1 MARKRTVA
9 FNEVCEGD
17 RRSIQFPSHGLR
29 NTRDLHTLLL
39 EAAYA
44 LQANPEVEGADIAMW
59 DCALSKSAVQRE
71 VEQFRSICRPPISR
85 RLRVLDS
92 RASLPEQSQSPAMGV
107 QLKTG
112 SSSTP
117 TQASQEAVMA
127 TLLQRYVRGLTG
139 LTMVALLDETGA
151 SVPTV
156 YQALRR
162 YANCLAPR
170 NRDDKLIRIQAF
182 SRTNWWEWM
191 ERNNR
196 LSSVSFVDRSGSPR
210 SATRLAKG
218 LARLQRDD
226 LAIGGLM
233 GTMRHLPA
241 LDATAAPFLD
251 ILVHGTARS
260 DLSFIEQVDPGLQ
273 RSRDPNEPAHVVVHF
288 VDRPQSLFMRE
299 DGQNWGALPDC
310 IANMQRARL
319 AHQIEDAVK
328 RITSSCSNPTN
339 GHRCLLSH
347 KR

>member
-9 FNEVCEGD
+9 FTKVSEGD
-17 RRSIQFPSHGLR
+17 RHFLQFPSHGLR

-44 LQANPEVEGADIAMW
+44 LQAHPELDSVDIALW
-59 DCALSKSAVQRE
+59 DCALSNSAVQRE
-71 VEQFRSICRPPISR
+71 VEQFRAICRPPVAR

-92 RASLPEQSQSPAMGV
+92 RTGLSAQGQPAAMGM
-107 QLKTG
+107 QPKTA
-112 SSSTP
+112 SSIP
-117 TQASQEAVMA
+117 TQASQEAVMV
-127 TLLQRYVRGLTG
+127 TLLQRYVRSLPG
-139 LTMVALLDETGA
+139 LTMDTLVEVTGA

-170 NRDDKLIRIQAF
+170 NRDDKMIRVQAF
-182 SRTNWWEWM
+182 SRTDWREWM
-191 ERNNR
+191 ARNNR
-196 LSSVSFVDRSGSPR
+196 LSSVSFVDRSGAPR
-210 SATRLAKG
+210 SATRLSKG

-233 GTMRHLPA
+233 GAMHHLPA

-260 DLSFIEQVDPGLQ
+260 DLSFIEQIDPGLR
-273 RSRDPNEPAHVVVHF
+273 RSRDPHEPAHVVVHF
-288 VDRPQSLFMRE
+288 VDRPRSLFVRE
-299 DGQNWGALPDC
+299 DGQNWGSLPDC

-319 AHQIEDAVK
+319 AHQVEDAIRRIEEK
-328 RITSSCSNPTN
+328 RS
-339 GHRCLLSH
+339 G
-347 KR
+347 

>member
-9 FNEVCEGD
+9 FTEVSEGD
-17 RRSIQFPSHGLR
+17 RRSLQCPSHGLR
-29 NTRDLHTLLL
+29 NSRDLHTLLL

-44 LQANPEVEGADIAMW
+44 LQAHPELDSVDIALW

-71 VEQFRSICRPPISR
+71 VEQFRTICRPAVAR
-85 RLRVLDS
+85 RLHVLDS
-92 RASLPEQSQSPAMGV
+92 RTGLSAQGQPAALGMQPKTASSL
-107 QLKTG
+107 
-112 SSSTP
+112 P

-127 TLLQRYVRGLTG
+127 TLLQRHVRGLPG
-139 LTMVALLDETGA
+139 LTMEALVEETGA

-156 YQALRR
+156 YQALKR
-162 YANCLAPR
+162 YANGLAPR
-170 NRDDKLIRIQAF
+170 NRDDRIIRVKGF

-196 LSSVSFVDRSGSPR
+196 LSSVSFVDRSGMPR

-233 GTMRHLPA
+233 GALHHLPA

-251 ILVHGTARS
+251 ILVHGSARS
-260 DLSFIEQVDPGLQ
+260 DLSFIEQIDPGLQ
-273 RSRDPNEPAHVVVHF
+273 RCRDPKEPAYVVVHF
-288 VDRPQSLFMRE
+288 VDRPQSLFVRE
-299 DGQNWGALPDC
+299 DGQNWGSLPDC

-319 AHQIEDAVK
+319 AHQVEDAIGWV
-328 RITSSCSNPTN
+328 SE
-339 GHRCLLSH
+339 GM
-347 KR
+347 

>member
-1 MARKRTVA
+1 MARKRTAA
-9 FNEVCEGD
+9 FTEGFDGD
-17 RRSIQFPSHGLR
+17 RRFLQCPSHGLR

-44 LQANPEVEGADIAMW
+44 LQAHPELDGADIALW
-59 DCALSKSAVQRE
+59 DCALSKNSVQLE
-71 VEQFRSICRPPISR
+71 VEQFRAICRPAIAR

-92 RASLPEQSQSPAMGV
+92 RVGLPEQSQNPAMGV
-107 QLKTG
+107 QPKSALTL
-112 SSSTP
+112 P

-127 TLLQRYVRGLTG
+127 TLLHRHVRGLPG
-139 LTMVALLDETGA
+139 LTMEALVEEAGA

-170 NRDDKLIRIQAF
+170 NRDDRLIQIQGL
-182 SRTNWWEWM
+182 SRANWWEWM

-196 LSSVSFVDRSGSPR
+196 LSSVSYVDRSGSPR

-233 GTMRHLPA
+233 GAMHHFPS

-260 DLSFIEQVDPGLQ
+260 DLSFIEQIDPGLQ

-288 VDRPQSLFMRE
+288 VDRPRSLFVRE
-299 DGQNWGALPDC
+299 DGQNWGALADC

-319 AHQIEDAVK
+319 AHQVEDAIGLVGDQNSA
-328 RITSSCSNPTN
+328 RRS
-339 GHRCLLSH
+339 
-347 KR
+347 